1 MIVGTKPG
9 KWYYSTIES
18 TGKEKNKLPVQE
30 EEEARKTTQPI

>member
-30 EEEARKTTQPI
+30 EEAEQY